1 MKPQLLKVP
10 NAPAYSFSIRQDKVA
25 NINNRWHYHPE
36 IELIHFHKGSGTQFV
51 GDHIKRF
58 APGDVVLVG
67 SNLPHYWRFDQAAD
81 RCEAAAVETGDP
93 AAGDPAAT
101 AAVSTVLHFMP
112 DFWGAKFLDLS
123 ENKPIKQ
130 LLEKAAKGLLLTGS
144 LREEVAAVMKGL
156 PLAEGPERIM
166 GLIKML
172 SAISRSEELIGLS
185 SVGYQYILLD
195 SENDRINDIYE
206 FTFNNFNQKIYLEQ
220 VAGISGL
227 VPNSFCRYF
236 KSRTGKTYFQFLT
249 EIRVGHAC
257 KLLMSN
263 NADIKEVCYESG
275 FLNFSCFHRRFKE
288 ITGQSPQSYR
298 LKAVHF

>member
-10 NAPAYSFSIRQDKVA
+10 NVPAYSFSIRQDQVA

-36 IELIHFHKGSGTQFV
+36 IELIHFHRGSGTQFV

-58 APGDVVLVG
+58 APGDIVLVG

-81 RCEAAAVETGDP
+81 RGETAAAADES
-93 AAGDPAAT
+93 
-101 AAVSTVLHFMP
+101 AVSTVLHFMP
-112 DFWGAKFLDLS
+112 DFWGAKFLELS
-123 ENKPIKQ
+123 ENKPVKL
-130 LLEKAAKGLLLTGS
+130 LLEKAGRGLLLTGS
-144 LREEVAAVMKGL
+144 LREEVAAEMKGL

-166 GLIKML
+166 ALMKIL
-172 SAISRSEELIGLS
+172 STICRSEELIVLS
-185 SVGYQYILLD
+185 SVGYQSILLE

-206 FTFNNFNQKIYLEQ
+206 FTFRNFNKKIYLEQ

-249 EIRVGHAC
+249 EIRIGHAC
-257 KLLMSN
+257 KLLMN
-263 NADIKEVCYESG
+263 NHADIKEVCYESG

-298 LKAVHF
+298 LRAIHS